1 MQIKKRFQPLG
12 QRIIRSSVGVFLC
25 FLVYLIR
32 GKSGI
37 PFYSMLAVLWC
48 VQPYVGKTFVNAL
61 QRSLGTLI
69 GAFFGLISILVEI
82 YLLDIYDTFWG
93 YLFTAAMII
102 PVIYSTVVINKKNAS
117 YFSCVVFLSITVMH
131 ITDSNPFIFVLN
143 RVIDTF
149 IGIAIG
155 IIVNTA
161 RLPRQKI
168 TDTLF
173 VADFDDMITPVN
185 QQLSSYSK
193 VEINRMF
200 DDGVKFTIA
209 TMRTP
214 ASLMKLTD
222 DINLNLPV
230 IVMDG
235 AALYDLE
242 EKTYLKAYIISNS
255 TTHKLTDLI
264 KEAGLNYFLNALCD
278 DTLVIYYDKLENE
291 AEKDIYRTLKKSPY
305 RNYINRAPSSEDRII
320 YIMIIDKTQ
329 KVQKFYDQL
338 MSAELG
344 QKLKILSYPSDDYK
358 GFSYIKIYNKNAV
371 KQNMIQYLANNV
383 KTTSVMTIG
392 TRNESSIKISSD
404 NFNGFVKSL
413 KKEFEP
419 VSFRLK
425 K

>member
-12 QRIIRSSVGVFLC
+12 QRIIKSSAGVFLC

-48 VQPYVGKTFVNAL
+48 VQPYAGKTLVNAL

-82 YLLDIYDTFWG
+82 YLFDIYDTFWG
-93 YLFTAAMII
+93 YFFTAAMII

-161 RLPRQKI
+161 RLPRRKVK
-168 TDTLF
+168 DTLF
-173 VADFDDMITPVN
+173 VADFDDMVTPVN
-185 QQLSSYSK
+185 QQLSAYSK
-193 VEINRMF
+193 VEINRML

-214 ASLMKLTD
+214 ASLMKVTENV
-222 DINLNLPV
+222 NLNLPV

-235 AALYDLE
+235 AALYDMA

-255 TTHKLTDLI
+255 TTQKLTDMI
-264 KEAGLNYFLNALCD
+264 KEEGLNCFLNALCD
-278 DTLVIYYDKLENE
+278 DTLIIYYDKLENE
-291 AEKDIYRTLKKSPY
+291 AEKKIYSTLKKSPY
-305 RNYINRAPSSEDRII
+305 RNYINRAPSDEDRII
-320 YIMIIDKTQ
+320 YIMLIDKTE
-329 KVQKFYDQL
+329 KIQKFYSKL
-338 MSAELG
+338 ISTELG
-344 QKLKILSYPSDDYK
+344 QKLKILSYPSDDFK
-358 GFSYIKIYNKNAV
+358 GYSYIKIYNKNAIR
-371 KQNMIQYLANNV
+371 QNMIQYLANGVDTN
-383 KTTSVMTIG
+383 SVIT
-392 TRNESSIKISSD
+392 
-404 NFNGFVKSL
+404 L
-413 KKEFEP
+413 
-419 VSFRLK
+419 
-425 K
+425 